1 MDSDPQPKNTH
12 PLPVGEATRRAAEA
26 RRRLAE
32 LEPGEDATTLIQE
45 IGDEQGYV
53 ELPRGVYTVG
63 ATLVVDE
70 YRLSTR
76 PRIVGGGP

>member
-1 MDSDPQPKNTH
+1 MDKDSRLAKTLAPSP
-12 PLPVGEATRRAAEA
+12 GEATRRAEEA

-32 LEPGEDATTLIQE
+32 LGPEDDATELIQE

-53 ELPRGVYTVG
+53 ELPVG
-63 ATLVVDE
+63 E

-76 PRIVGGGP
+76 HGVVGGGS